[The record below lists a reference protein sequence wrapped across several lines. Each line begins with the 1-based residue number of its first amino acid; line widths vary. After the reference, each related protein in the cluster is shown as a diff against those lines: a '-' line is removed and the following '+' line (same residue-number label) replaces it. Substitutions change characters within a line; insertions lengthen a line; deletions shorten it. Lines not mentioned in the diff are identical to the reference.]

1 MTDDG
6 PEEIEK
12 EMLRA
17 VESHKKWVMEGRVLN
32 FKEVIE
38 HLLKD
43 SSCHLLAE
51 YFKKKK
57 GFFIVDQPQSEQ
69 ALLLER

>member
-12 EMLRA
+12 EKMRA

-32 FKEVIE
+32 FTEVIG
-38 HLLKD
+38 HLQKD

-51 YFKKKK
+51 YSKKKK
-57 GFFIVDQPQSEQ
+57 GIFHCGSTRI
-69 ALLLER
+69 

>member
-38 HLLKD
+38 HLQKD

-51 YFKKKK
+51 YFKKK
-57 GFFIVDQPQSEQ
+57 GFFIVDQPRSEQ
-69 ALLLER
+69 ARLLER